1 MKTAK
6 HQYLIKI
13 WLVKN
18 IHIQL
23 HQWFISTLCI
33 SFAVTYCR
41 NHFCSRFI
49 DVVYTAQSSPSL
61 CQITSSF
68 QYSYSKGSE
77 TLSAFIILRL
87 QSTVINQWN
96 KTARERSTQRCFW
109 EWGLKAVGWIM
120 RLKCSAWRAQHSEVT
135 PVNSWVLGALMK
147 SRRLMRGQ
155 CFSQF

>member
-96 KTARERSTQRCFW
+96 QQERE
-109 EWGLKAVGWIM
+109 K
-120 RLKCSAWRAQHSEVT
+120 HSEMLLRMRT
-135 PVNSWVLGALMK
+135 QGRGLDNAFKMLRMTSAALW
-147 SRRLMRGQ
+147 SYS
-155 CFSQF
+155 SQFMSVGSSYEE